1 MTSLIQV
8 FSDPASP
15 EIPEH
20 FLSQVCWLAAL
31 CVPAQYTLH
40 IQPLLTLVPAGD
52 GGLGLFG
59 EAVYLTK
66 TTGQGG
72 KHVGIVSWFYIY
84 HSWCP
89 ISSVRLSLTYLKLP
103 TLLIEKMLQTKLPD
117 YSCRFKGVL
126 QLLPLRVCGGPGSL
140 KMEYRTEHCVRT
152 GVYWLFQVPLL
163 QSLSDVCSNLERC
176 LGCLV
181 ISLNFSFGWKPCN
194 LA

>member
-15 EIPEH
+15 EIPEY

-40 IQPLLTLVPAGD
+40 TQPLLTLVPAGD
-52 GGLGLFG
+52 GWLGLFG

-72 KHVGIVSWFYIY
+72 KHVGLVSCFTFT
-84 HSWCP
+84 
-89 ISSVRLSLTYLKLP
+89 SL
-103 TLLIEKMLQTKLPD
+103 D
-117 YSCRFKGVL
+117 VL
-126 QLLPLRVCGGPGSL
+126 GSL
-140 KMEYRTEHCVRT
+140 KVEYRTEHCVRT
-152 GVYWLFQVPLL
+152 GAFWLFQVLLL
-163 QSLSDVCSNLERC
+163 QSLSDACRNLERC
-176 LGCLV
+176 MGCLV
-181 ISLNFSFGWKPCN
+181 ISLNFSVGCKPCY